1 MPEELKFD
9 DPPPVLEAFP
19 DFVIPELGG
28 EDKITAG
35 IGLSAV
41 SNGRET
47 VISLAR
53 PSGTRLS
60 AFSGDQ
66 PIEASALDYL
76 GSLMFWVTKTSTG
89 FRVNSGHFHYM
100 RYSASVWNR
109 VTVVLATANISSTA
123 TSGYIYL
130 KVPLETATG
139 ASGFDTGTWSIE
151 GNTYS
156 YTLTYSTA
164 YNAAKVTPAP
174 SIELTSGEKNHG
186 DDTAD
191 WYLLAV
197 IADGLPQQRHAGM
210 VMMLQA
216 AVPYVTDIS
225 VSEPPA

>member
-1 MPEELKFD
+1 MPDELKFD
-9 DPPPVLEAFP
+9 DPPPVLEALP
-19 DFVIPELGG
+19 DLVLPELTSP
-28 EDKITAG
+28 DKITAG
-35 IGLSAV
+35 AGLSAV

-47 VISLAR
+47 VVSLVR
-53 PSGTRLS
+53 PTSRR
-60 AFSGDQ
+60 FSEFGGDQ

-130 KVPLETATG
+130 KVPFETATG
-139 ASGFDTGTWSIE
+139 PSGFDTGSWAIE
-151 GNTYS
+151 ANTYS

-164 YNAAKVTPAP
+164 YNAAKVSPAP
-174 SIELTSGEKNHG
+174 SIELTSGVKNHG
-186 DDTAD
+186 DDAAD

-197 IADGLPQQRHAGM
+197 IADGQPQQRHAGM
-210 VMMLQA
+210 VMMLQS